1 MRGRGR
7 QRREGP
13 GQTERTVSEQ
23 NPATAGARTELPS
36 PAVVAVRAAVSGLV
50 ALRADEQALRAAV
63 CALAREAR
71 ERAIA
76 PERLVVCFKTL
87 WAEETAAHPM
97 PDRRAQGALFDQMV
111 TLCIR
116 EYFAD

>member
-1 MRGRGR
+1 MLPD
-7 QRREGP
+7 Q
-13 GQTERTVSEQ
+13 SS
-23 NPATAGARTELPS
+23 ATAGAAAELPS
-36 PAVVAVRAAVSGLV
+36 RAVVDVRTAVSGLV
-50 ALRADEQALRAAV
+50 SRPAEERALRAAV

-71 ERAIA
+71 AQA
-76 PERLVVCFKTL
+76 VTPERLLVSFKSL
-87 WAEETAAHPM
+87 WAEETALHPM

>member
-1 MRGRGR
+1 MV
-7 QRREGP
+7 P
-13 GQTERTVSEQ
+13 DHNS
-23 NPATAGARTELPS
+23 AAGAPAELPS
-36 PAVVAVRAAVSGLV
+36 PAVVAVRTAVSEV
-50 ALRADEQALRAAV
+50 MACPAEERVLRAAV

-71 ERAIA
+71 EHAVA
-76 PERLVVCFKTL
+76 PERLLVCFKSL

-116 EYFAD
+116 EYFAA